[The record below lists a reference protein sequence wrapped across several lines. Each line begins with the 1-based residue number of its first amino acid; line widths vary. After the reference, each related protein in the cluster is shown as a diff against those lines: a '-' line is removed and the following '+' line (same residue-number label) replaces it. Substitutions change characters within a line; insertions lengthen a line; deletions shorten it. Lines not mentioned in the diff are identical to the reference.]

1 MVGNSDFMSLVIFLH
16 VPIKKNVEGN
26 CFTCTD
32 KKKMLRV
39 IVRCFRLRFDEVI

>member
-32 KKKMLRV
+32 KKNV
-39 IVRCFRLRFDEVI
+39 EGNCSVF